1 MDISLGDTDGYFYTG
16 VHPSGY
22 HLGKQP
28 ISDSHASYSN
38 YVIPNKPKEILI
50 KKKVSLSEFLIDIE
64 SFKNNYPTSENE
76 LMMNINFPEKLVNKY
91 GLLEGTSNYWHLC
104 NNVQSHNMDEFMQ
117 FMEGKEIKGIPS
129 LLLND
134 QQFSKNYSDREELD
148 LWIML
153 LSADFSKK
161 TQRKKQPRLQSARW
175 SRYEDLENKL
185 ISKCSARKVLGSN
198 KITLEPNCLGSAYL
212 FFRYSKNITGTKKC
226 NNCEK
231 IFVDA
236 SRSNNQKFCSEA
248 CKTSAYRE
256 RQVKEYKRLI
266 DAKIGLFTESKGKY
280 KYLESNFN
288 DVRKNQI
295 RRLCSKHGEFA
306 TKLEMLEEDCGCP
319 KCNIDSV

>member
-1 MDISLGDTDGYFYTG
+1 M
-16 VHPSGY
+16 HPSGY

-117 FMEGKEIKGIPS
+117 FMEGKENKGIPS

-161 TQRKKQPRLQSARW
+161 RKEKNSSRLLQSARW

-212 FFRYSKNITGTKKC
+212 FFRYLKILLAQKNVIIVKKY
-226 NNCEK
+226 
-231 IFVDA
+231 
-236 SRSNNQKFCSEA
+236 S
-248 CKTSAYRE
+248 
-256 RQVKEYKRLI
+256 
-266 DAKIGLFTESKGKY
+266 
-280 KYLESNFN
+280 
-288 DVRKNQI
+288 
-295 RRLCSKHGEFA
+295 
-306 TKLEMLEEDCGCP
+306 M
-319 KCNIDSV
+319 SV

>member
-1 MDISLGDTDGYFYTG
+1 
-16 VHPSGY
+16 
-22 HLGKQP
+22 
-28 ISDSHASYSN
+28 
-38 YVIPNKPKEILI
+38 
-50 KKKVSLSEFLIDIE
+50 
-64 SFKNNYPTSENE
+64 
-76 LMMNINFPEKLVNKY
+76 
-91 GLLEGTSNYWHLC
+91 
-104 NNVQSHNMDEFMQ
+104 MDEFMQ

-212 FFRYSKNITGTKKC
+212 FFRFSKNITGTKKC

-280 KYLESNFN
+280 NYLESNFN

-306 TKLEMLEEDCGCP
+306 TKLKCLKKTGLP
-319 KCNIDSV
+319 KMQLILFNSI